1 MDSKTFKGEDIFIC
15 QECGA
20 CCKGFGGTYIS
31 EDDIKKISNFIDTD
45 PEIFLN
51 KFCTMSG
58 SKYVLIQGKDEN
70 CIFFDKEKQC
80 TIHPVKPYMCKAWP
94 FIKTIVSNPENWDAM
109 AGSCPGMKKDVEHDI
124 IKKIVAYE
132 IKLL

>member
-1 MDSKTFKGEDIFIC
+1 MESKALKGDDIFKC

-20 CCKGFGGTYIS
+20 CCNGFGGTYIS
-31 EDDIKKISNFIDTD
+31 EDDIKKISIFIDTD

-51 KFCTMSG
+51 KYCTISG
-58 SKYVLIQGKDEN
+58 SKHVLIQGKDEN

-94 FIKTIVSNPENWDAM
+94 FIKTIVENPENWDAM
-109 AGSCPGMKKDVEHDI
+109 AGSCPGMRKDVEHNI
-124 IKKIVAYE
+124 IKKIVGYE